1 MTGASQEPCKANWA
15 ASAETLNSNK
25 PGSTCT
31 SSWCK
36 GEPQA
41 RLSDLGGALPMPSS
55 QHHLPCKMGWCCLPP
70 GYGPATLAGVASQRQ
85 VPGAPLGGLGAG
97 SVVSPRGFDCL
108 LSRST
113 LLCPTLNSPILFP
126 SDLPA
131 PAGRGWESDLELFSS
146 RNFGRGLAVAVVAL
160 LLG

>member
-70 GYGPATLAGVASQRQ
+70 SYGPGNSRQ
-85 VPGAPLGGLGAG
+85 ELR
-97 SVVSPRGFDCL
+97 PRGRSPELLWEDCGQGVWFPQEA
-108 LSRST
+108 ST
-113 LLCPTLNSPILFP
+113 AS
-126 SDLPA
+126 
-131 PAGRGWESDLELFSS
+131 
-146 RNFGRGLAVAVVAL
+146 
-160 LLG
+160 